1 MAGAAVIILLAAIA
15 LLAARL
21 ASGSATLALPFIS
34 HQPCVVVLATIPAVL
49 GSLAVLLRRR
59 LGRSG

>member
-1 MAGAAVIILLAAIA
+1 MVLASVIILLAAIG

-34 HQPCVVVLATIPAVL
+34 HQPCIIVLAAIPAAL
-49 GSLAVLLRRR
+49 GSLAMLLRRR
-59 LGRSG
+59 LGRS